1 MGGGV
6 KLNLMKKFSFRLD
19 RLLNYR
25 KYLEKQ
31 AQKNLFNAK
40 NEALKREKALDG
52 LIQTRIET
60 DKRCREEGAKGMDV
74 SWYRIYRSFLEKS
87 DHDVETARSR
97 LQKGEA
103 RVKAKVAILEKKSVR
118 KKTLEVLKD
127 KQHKKYLHQLG
138 KEEQK
143 AMDELAVMGRKRKP

>member
-1 MGGGV
+1 
-6 KLNLMKKFSFRLD
+6 MKKFSFRLD

-40 NEALKREKALDG
+40 NEASKRENALERLVQG
-52 LIQTRIET
+52 RIET
-60 DKRCREEGAKGMDV
+60 ERQCCEEKAKGMGV
-74 SWYRIYRSFLEKS
+74 PWYRIYQSFLEKS
-87 DHDVETARSR
+87 DHDVEMARNS
-97 LQKGEA
+97 LQKGAA

-118 KKTLEVLKD
+118 KKTLEVLKEM
-127 KQHKKYLHQLG
+127 QYQKYLLQLG

>member
-1 MGGGV
+1 
-6 KLNLMKKFSFRLD
+6 MKKFSFRLD

-40 NEALKREKALDG
+40 NEAQKREKALER
-52 LIQTRIET
+52 LIKTRIET
-60 DKRCREEGAKGMDV
+60 EKQCREEGAKGMDV
-74 SWYRIYRSFLEKS
+74 PWYRIYQSFLEKS
-87 DHDVETARSR
+87 DRDVETARNR

-103 RVKAKVAILEKKSVR
+103 RVKAKVAILEQKSVR

-127 KQHKKYLHQLG
+127 KQYKKYLYQLG

-143 AMDELAVMGRKRKP
+143 VMDELAVMGRKRKP

>member
-1 MGGGV
+1 
-6 KLNLMKKFSFRLD
+6 MKKFSFRLD

-25 KYLEKQ
+25 KFLEKQ

-40 NEALKREKALDG
+40 NEALKREKALEG

-60 DKRCREEGAKGMDV
+60 DKRCREEGVKGMDV
-74 SWYRIYRSFLEKS
+74 PWYRIYQAFLGKS
-87 DHDVETARSR
+87 DRDVETARSR

-103 RVKAKVAILEKKSVR
+103 RVKAKVALLEKKSVR

-127 KQHKKYLHQLG
+127 KQYKKHLHQLG

>member
-1 MGGGV
+1 
-6 KLNLMKKFSFRLD
+6 MKKFSFRLD

-40 NEALKREKALDG
+40 NEALKREKVLEG
-52 LIQTRIET
+52 LIQTRTET
-60 DKRCREEGAKGMDV
+60 GKRCREEGAKGMDV
-74 SWYRIYRSFLEKS
+74 PWYRIYQSFLEKS
-87 DHDVETARSR
+87 ERDVETARSR

-127 KQHKKYLHQLG
+127 KQYKKYLHQLG

>member
-1 MGGGV
+1 
-6 KLNLMKKFSFRLD
+6 MKKFSFRLD

-40 NEALKREKALDG
+40 NEALKREKVLEG
-52 LIQTRIET
+52 LIQTHTET
-60 DKRCREEGAKGMDV
+60 GKRCREEGAKGMDV
-74 SWYRIYRSFLEKS
+74 PWYRIYQSFLEKS
-87 DHDVETARSR
+87 DRDVETARSR

-127 KQHKKYLHQLG
+127 MQYKKYLHELG

-143 AMDELAVMGRKRKP
+143 AMDELAVMGRNRKL